1 MSAGNQYELQQ
12 WALGKTL
19 VGIDEAGRG
28 PLAGPLLVA
37 GVILP
42 PYFESSILDDSKK
55 LSETKRNELFKLI
68 VSTTKYY
75 LEIVPVEDIDTYDI
89 YHATK
94 RAMIRIAEEAE
105 APLVLTDAM
114 PLEISKPHL
123 SLIKGD
129 HLSMSIAAASIIAK
143 VTRDQIMYAYD
154 ELFPE
159 YEFNKHKGYPT
170 KKHLEIMQNKGLLP
184 FYRKS
189 YRPVREL
196 L

>member
-1 MSAGNQYELQQ
+1 MSAGNQYELKQ

-42 PYFESSILDDSKK
+42 PYFELPELDDSKK
-55 LSETKRNELFKLI
+55 LTETMRNELFKII
-68 VSTTKYY
+68 VSQTKYY
-75 LEIVPVEDIDTYDI
+75 VEIVPVEEIDTYDI
-89 YHATK
+89 YHATT
-94 RAMIRIAEEAE
+94 RAMIRIAEA
-105 APLVLTDAM
+105 ADTPFVLTDAM

-159 YEFNKHKGYPT
+159 YEFKNHKGYPT
-170 KKHLEIMQNKGLLP
+170 KKHLAIMQSKGLLP
-184 FYRKS
+184 IYRKS
-189 YRPVREL
+189 YRPVKEL